1 MIKQNFN
8 SRSSCL
14 QGQGKESIVSGN
26 ASGKIVKEVIVD
38 NVKKIT
44 DNVKSTSF
52 SHSTK
57 QGNSNSNISN
67 RVKKMLDSMSTNNRG
82 HEDKKNVIILGDSV
96 IKYVIG
102 YGIAEKLNECKVFI
116 KRFSGAKVPT
126 FKRSYETIS
135 IRKSGSFCFWSDR
148 SPELSQSQ
156 MWVPV

>member
-8 SRSSCL
+8 IRSSCL

-52 SHSTK
+52 SHSTR

-82 HEDKKNVIILGDSV
+82 HEDKKKCYYFRRQCN
-96 IKYVIG
+96 
-102 YGIAEKLNECKVFI
+102 
-116 KRFSGAKVPT
+116 
-126 FKRSYETIS
+126 
-135 IRKSGSFCFWSDR
+135 
-148 SPELSQSQ
+148 
-156 MWVPV
+156 